1 MQVVA
6 ARMRR
11 LAGVGAGVG
20 MMRVVRVVGEGWV
33 VRDAGNAG
41 EAGEAPM

>member
-20 MMRVVRVVGEGWV
+20 MMRVVRVVREGWV
-33 VRDAGNAG
+33 VRDVEDA
-41 EAGEAPM
+41 